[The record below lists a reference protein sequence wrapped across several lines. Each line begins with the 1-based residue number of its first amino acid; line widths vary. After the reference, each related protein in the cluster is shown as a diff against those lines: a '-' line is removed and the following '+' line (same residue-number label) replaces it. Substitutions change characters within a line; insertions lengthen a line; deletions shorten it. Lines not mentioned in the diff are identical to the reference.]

1 MRHFLWFAL
10 TVLVAGLSLPV
21 QSALASRHYTARFS
35 LDLQPNSTAA
45 KGSLVITAGTGYV
58 AKMRL
63 SMPTSR
69 YSSITGDGD
78 VKIVGDKVF
87 WTPPQAGG
95 TLRYTVAIN
104 HKRAEGG
111 FDALVGA
118 NWAIFRGDDAFPK
131 ARVTAKGHS
140 DSELVLTMAKGWHI
154 NTGYDRTSETQYRFD
169 LKDVRRKFDVPKGW
183 MIAGEIANRIE
194 NIAGCEVFVAGPEGL
209 GVRRQDMLALLNYT
223 LPEMKRAFGR
233 MPKRLLIVTG
243 PDPMW
248 RGGLSA
254 PNSLFIHMDRPMIS
268 ENGTSSLLHE
278 LTHSIT
284 RIRGAKRS
292 DWIAEGLAEF
302 YGFEVIHRSG
312 GMTDERF
319 ADTINTLKK
328 WSKAVK
334 TITVP
339 RSTGEVT
346 AKSVVL
352 MNELDQEIRRASG
365 GRRNIDN
372 VVQIVVAARKR
383 ISTEEFKAIAA
394 KVLGRPSKVLESPLL
409 RTQTP

>member
-1 MRHFLWFAL
+1 MRHFFWLAL
-10 TVLVAGLSLPV
+10 TVLVAGLCFPV
-21 QSALASRHYTARFS
+21 ENALASRHYQARFS
-35 LDLQPNSTAA
+35 LDLQPSSQSA
-45 KGSLVITAGTGYV
+45 KGSLAITAGTGYV
-58 AKMRL
+58 VDMRL
-63 SMPTSR
+63 SMPVSR
-69 YSSITGDGD
+69 YSNISGDGE
-78 VKIVGDKVF
+78 VRIVGDKVF

-95 TLRYTVAIN
+95 TLRYSVAIN
-104 HKRAEGG
+104 HKRADGG

-140 DSELVLTMAKGWHI
+140 TSEMVLTMPKGWHI
-154 NTGYDRTSETQYRFD
+154 NTGYDRTSETQYRFN

-194 NIAGCEVFVAGPEGL
+194 TIAGCQVFVAGPEGL

-223 LPEMKRAFGR
+223 LPELKRAFGR

-268 ENGTSSLLHE
+268 ENGTSTLLHE
-278 LTHSIT
+278 LSHSIS

-302 YGFEVIHRSG
+302 YGFEAIRRSG

-319 ADTINTLKK
+319 ADTIRTLKS

-346 AKSVVL
+346 AKAVVL
-352 MNELDQEIRRASG
+352 MHELDQEIRGTSG
-365 GRRNIDN
+365 GKRSIDN

-383 ISTEEFKAIAA
+383 ISTEEFKAAAA
-394 KVLGRPSKVLESPLL
+394 KVLGRPSKALESPLL
-409 RTQTP
+409 R

>member
-1 MRHFLWFAL
+1 MRHYFGFAL
-10 TVLVAGLSLPV
+10 TVVLA
-21 QSALASRHYTARFS
+21 ALCLFGERAHASRHYQARFS
-35 LDLQPNSTAA
+35 LDLQPSSQSA
-45 KGSLVITAGTGYV
+45 KGSLALTSGTGYV

-63 SMPTSR
+63 SMPVSR
-69 YSSITGDGD
+69 YSNITGDGD

-95 TLRYTVAIN
+95 TLRYSVAIN
-104 HKRAEGG
+104 HKRADGG

-154 NTGYDRTSETQYRFD
+154 NTGYDRTSETQYRFN

-194 NIAGCEVFVAGPEGL
+194 TIAGCQVFVAGPEGL

-223 LPEMKRAFGR
+223 LPELKRAFGR

-278 LTHSIT
+278 LSHSIS

-302 YGFEVIHRSG
+302 YGVEVIRRSG
-312 GMTDERF
+312 GMTEERF
-319 ADTINTLKK
+319 SDTLNTLKA

-339 RSTGEVT
+339 RSTGEIT
-346 AKSVVL
+346 ARAVIL

-365 GRRNIDN
+365 GKRNIDN

-409 RTQTP
+409 R

>member
-1 MRHFLWFAL
+1 MRHFFWLAL
-10 TVLVAGLSLPV
+10 TVIVVGLCLMV
-21 QSALASRHYTARFS
+21 GTVHASRLYQARFS
-35 LDLQPNSTAA
+35 LDLQPSSQSA
-45 KGSLVITAGTGYV
+45 KGALLITAGTGYV
-58 AKMRL
+58 ANMRL
-63 SMPTSR
+63 NMPASR
-69 YSSITGDGD
+69 YSAITGDGE
-78 VKIVGDKVF
+78 VRIVGDKVF

-95 TLRYTVAIN
+95 TLRYSVAIN
-104 HKRAEGG
+104 HKRADGG

-131 ARVTAKGHS
+131 AQVTAKGHS
-140 DSELVLTMAKGWHI
+140 NSEMVLTVAKGWHV
-154 NTGYDRTSETQYRFD
+154 NTGYERTSDTQYRFN
-169 LKDVRRKFDVPKGW
+169 LKDVRRKFDAPKGW
-183 MIAGEIANRIE
+183 IIAGEIANRIE
-194 NIAGCEVFVAGPEGL
+194 KIAGCEVFVAGPEGL

-223 LPEMKRAFGR
+223 LPEMKRAFGV

-254 PNSLFIHMDRPMIS
+254 PNSLFIHMDRPLIS
-268 ENGTSSLLHE
+268 ENGTSALLHE

-284 RIRGAKRS
+284 RIRGTTRS

-302 YGFEVIHRSG
+302 YGFEVIRRSG
-312 GMTDERF
+312 GMTEERF

-339 RSTGEVT
+339 RSAGEVT
-346 AKSVVL
+346 ARAVVL
-352 MNELDQEIRRASG
+352 LSELDSEIRRASG
-365 GRRNIDN
+365 GRRSLDD
-372 VVQIVVAARKR
+372 VTRLVLATRKR
-383 ISTEEFKAIAA
+383 VSTEIFKAAAA

-409 RTQTP
+409 R